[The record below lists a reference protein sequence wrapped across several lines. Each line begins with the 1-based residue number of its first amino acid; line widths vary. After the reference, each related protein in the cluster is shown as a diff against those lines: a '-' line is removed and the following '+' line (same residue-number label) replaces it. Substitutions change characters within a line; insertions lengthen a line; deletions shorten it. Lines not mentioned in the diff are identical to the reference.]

1 VKDEAGNASVLSNV
15 ATGDTLAVPPSAVS
29 DLGAALGSVSEEKAP
44 GVAVFSSG
52 DGAASVSKEKAVDG
66 SLATFWSTPPRTVA
80 QVETLTVDVG
90 MLRAVG
96 RVRMRSRD
104 VTGSLFPEDVEI
116 QVSSDNVVFTTV
128 ETVLGLST
136 AGAMWHEIPMVAPA
150 VGRYVRIRAT
160 KTRQHTDGMYYVQ
173 VAEVEVMETLTEVNL
188 TWTAP
193 GDDGS
198 TGQAASYDIR
208 YSTSPITSGN
218 FGSATAVSSPPVP
231 GPSGSS
237 EGLTVTLRGG
247 ATYSFALKAIDDG
260 GNLAPLSNVSSV
272 GVP

>member
-1 VKDEAGNASVLSNV
+1 
-15 ATGDTLAVPPSAVS
+15 
-29 DLGAALGSVSEEKAP
+29 
-44 GVAVFSSG
+44 
-52 DGAASVSKEKAVDG
+52 
-66 SLATFWSTPPRTVA
+66 
-80 QVETLTVDVG
+80 
-90 MLRAVG
+90 
-96 RVRMRSRD
+96 
-104 VTGSLFPEDVEI
+104 
-116 QVSSDNVVFTTV
+116 
-128 ETVLGLST
+128 
-136 AGAMWHEIPMVAPA
+136 
-150 VGRYVRIRAT
+150 
-160 KTRQHTDGMYYVQ
+160 MYYVQ

-193 GDDGS
+193 GDDG
-198 TGQAASYDIR
+198 TVGQAVSYDIR